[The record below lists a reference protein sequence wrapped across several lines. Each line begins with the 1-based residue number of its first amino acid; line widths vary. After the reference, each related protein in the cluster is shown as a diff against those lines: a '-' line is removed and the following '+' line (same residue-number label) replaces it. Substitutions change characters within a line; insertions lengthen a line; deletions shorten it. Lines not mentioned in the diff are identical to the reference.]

1 MGTYHSDIHAI
12 SAFEPEED
20 DKLQLHTFSTLALM
34 WFVHPA
40 ELEWLLYFDEKASQ
54 KDRDRIMRF
63 YRSCIMRQ
71 AYFKGG
77 NRTLLSKA
85 PFACLRIK
93 SIYEYFPGCRVIY
106 TLRNPLT
113 SVPSM
118 LDVAR
123 KYWET
128 TSGLRNWDAHQGWL
142 YETIREMYRYPLA
155 CFASTDPTTCEIV
168 VHDDLL
174 SKPRDTIRGFL
185 QKFGY
190 RISPAFDEMLKAEDR
205 KQAQFRSR
213 HVTSLE
219 QFNLKRE
226 QVMADF
232 GDVFA
237 NYTFG
242 APETATIE
250 ERD

>member
-1 MGTYHSDIHAI
+1 
-12 SAFEPEED
+12 
-20 DKLQLHTFSTLALM
+20 
-34 WFVHPA
+34 
-40 ELEWLLYFDEKASQ
+40 
-54 KDRDRIMRF
+54 
-63 YRSCIMRQ
+63 
-71 AYFKGG
+71 
-77 NRTLLSKA
+77 A
-85 PFACLRIK
+85 PFACMRIR

-128 TSGLRNWDAHQGWL
+128 TSGLHNWEAHQGWL
-142 YETIREMYRYPLA
+142 YQTIREMYRYPLS
-155 CFASTDPTTCEIV
+155 CMGTLDPATCQVV

-174 SKPRDTIRGFL
+174 TKPRDTIRAFL

-190 RISPAFDEMLKAEDR
+190 NVSPAFDEMLKAEDV
-205 KQAQFRSR
+205 KQRQFRSK
-213 HVTSLE
+213 HQTNLE
-219 QFNLKRE
+219 QFNLTRE

-237 NYTFG
+237 RYTFG
-242 APETATIE
+242 APAVLVNE